1 MSKAVILI
9 GTFLVSV
16 AITVWLVMLLPGHF
30 NMDETKTVSSSE
42 NLDWT
47 KSWDYPD
54 QTLGSLIAENLGH
67 SILLQIFS
75 FLLVLFL
82 SFGLSLLALRV
93 AWILKPLRKMLVVGI
108 SAPSLFWIPLLVY
121 FFSLKLEIFPL
132 RYEPTILGWILPLFA
147 LMLRPLCGS
156 TEILL
161 NEWKRAETQN
171 YFLVA
176 RSKGLSR
183 TQVFYRHGLK
193 NALIPYTTQMG
204 SFLVQSLMG
213 SVLVETLF
221 SFPGIGYLFV
231 QSLQSRDLPVVLAL
245 TIIYSFISL
254 LIHALVELLQFK
266 LEPRADRAHA

>member
-1 MSKAVILI
+1 
-9 GTFLVSV
+9 
-16 AITVWLVMLLPGHF
+16 
-30 NMDETKTVSSSE
+30 MDETKTVSLDE

-54 QTLGSLIAENLGH
+54 QSLSSLLVENLGH

-75 FLLVLFL
+75 FALVLLL
-82 SFGLSLLALRV
+82 SFGFSLMALKFTG
-93 AWILKPLRKMLVVGI
+93 LYKPLSRVLAVGI

-121 FFSLKLEIFPL
+121 FFSLRLEIFPL
-132 RYEPTILGWILPLFA
+132 RYEPTVLGWILPLLA

-161 NEWKRAETQN
+161 NEWKRAERQN

-213 SVLVETLF
+213 SVLVESLF

-254 LIHALVELLQFK
+254 IIHGLVELLQFK
-266 LEPRADRAHA
+266 LEPRADRARA